1 MRSPR
6 TGGIHDEAFVVRR
19 DAAGRGGSRIS
30 STPYPKPTPA
40 AFNQHRENLL
50 TEIDR
55 QGAQAPERP
64 HVRRC
69 ITVTVLTVA
78 VALAAITPV
87 VLPNLGSSP
96 APQAAPASAASV
108 QLLEQAALTVTAN
121 QPTSPQNTQFMYV
134 KVTGHTT
141 ALSENEDSK
150 SEWSHQSEKY
160 EQWTSVDGSSRTVQ
174 RQDGASETLLDT
186 PGQGGFGLPTYRFLE
201 KLPTDPTELL
211 KVIYREAEVNH
222 GEGSNSTTGPDQKA
236 FVMIGDLLRA
246 SVAPPD
252 VTAALYRAAAHIP
265 GVIAVPTSVDAA
277 GRRGV
282 AVARVHDGE
291 RSEWIFDKE
300 NTRFLGER
308 TVLLEDNA
316 WGQAGT
322 AVTSTPV
329 TASGITD
336 KPGQAP
342 TRSSKQ
348 SGSSSI

>member
-1 MRSPR
+1 MTKRSLP
-6 TGGIHDEAFVVRR
+6 EASEREEAEAEFP
-19 DAAGRGGSRIS
+19 APS
-30 STPYPKPTPA
+30 YPTPTPA
-40 AFNQHRENLL
+40 AFNRHRENLL
-50 TEIDR
+50 MEIDR
-55 QGAQAPERP
+55 KSLSAPQRP
-64 HVRRC
+64 RVRRR
-69 ITVTVLTVA
+69 ITVTVLSAA
-78 VALAAITPV
+78 VAFAAITAV
-87 VLPNLGSSP
+87 VLPNLGTSP
-96 APQAAPASAASV
+96 APKDSPASAASI

-121 QPTSPQNTQFMYV
+121 PSTLPQNTQFTYV

-141 ALSENEDSK
+141 ALSENQDGRTERSR
-150 SEWSHQSEKY
+150 QSEAY

-174 RQDGASETLLDT
+174 RQEGSSETLLDA
-186 PGQGGFGLPTYRFLE
+186 PGQGSFGLPTYRFLE

-211 KVIYREAEVNH
+211 RVIYREADLNH
-222 GEGSNSTTGPDQKA
+222 GEGSDSTTGPDQEA

-246 SVAPPD
+246 SVAPPE
-252 VTAALYRAAAHIP
+252 VSAALYRAAAHIP

-300 NTRFLGER
+300 TTRFLGER

-316 WGQAGT
+316 WGKAGT
-322 AVTSTPV
+322 AVTSTAV

-336 KPGQAP
+336 EPGQTPVRA
-342 TRSSKQ
+342 SEQ